1 MKKLLL
7 VCAVLLAATSVVF
20 AGGGAQKKPLMGIV
34 TPAADH
40 GFTGESIQHGEAE
53 AKALAAQNGF
63 DYRYLTANEDQEQNN
78 AVDTLI
84 ALKPKVIVIWPLQGD
99 AQRGACQ
106 KIVDAKIPLIIYD
119 RFIENFKGQA
129 ADISGDN
136 VGIGQAMGKYYAKY
150 FASSD
155 TVNYLQ
161 FLGDSSTVPKE
172 RSDGFASTAGGKFKI
187 VQSFVT
193 NWSQQTAQE
202 QLETYLSTA
211 KQDEIES
218 LNAIYTDD
226 DEEVMGVFAA
236 LQNYKGSATLNIKLV
251 SGVGGRKENMV
262 LFTNPPVPGVDFVT
276 YTFSPAFIR
285 EAIKLGADIMQG
297 KTVSAPIGPRGAPYV
312 KIPFSEVDKTTYQA
326 YMQSDAFKVRYSIS
340 SN

>member
-1 MKKLLL
+1 MKKIL
-7 VCAVLLAATSVVF
+7 VTCAVLLLAAGVVF
-20 AGGGAQKKPLMGIV
+20 AAGGSQKPLMGIV

-53 AKALAAQNGF
+53 AKALAAQYGF
-63 DYRYLTANEDQEQNN
+63 EYRYLTANEDQEQNN

-84 ALKPKVIVIWPLQGD
+84 ALKPKVIVLWPLQGD
-99 AQRGACQ
+99 AQRGAAQ

-136 VGIGQAMGKYYAKY
+136 VGIGEAMGKYFAKY
-150 FASSD
+150 FASAPGP
-155 TVNYLQ
+155 VNYLQ

-172 RSDGFASTAGGKFKI
+172 RSDGFASTAGSKFKI
-187 VQSFVT
+187 IQSFVT

-211 KQDEIES
+211 RRDEIES
-218 LNAIYTDD
+218 LQAIYTDD
-226 DEEVMGVFAA
+226 DEEVMGVFSA
-236 LQNYKGSATLNIKLV
+236 LKNYNGPATINIKLV
-251 SGVGGRKENMV
+251 SGVGGRRENME
-262 LFTNPPVPGVDFVT
+262 LYTNSGVPGVDFVT
-276 YTFSPAFIR
+276 YTFSPSFIR

-297 KTVSAPIGPRGAPYV
+297 KSINAPIGPRGAPYM
-312 KIPFSEVDKTTYQA
+312 KIPFQEVDKTNYQT
-326 YMQSDAFKVRYSIS
+326 YMQSDAFKIRYSIF
-340 SN
+340 

>member
-1 MKKLLL
+1 MKKLLM
-7 VCAVLLAATSVVF
+7 VCAVLLAATCVAF
-20 AGGGAQKKPLMGIV
+20 AAGSSQKPLMGIV

-53 AKALAAQNGF
+53 AKALAAQYGF

-84 ALKPKVIVIWPLQGD
+84 SLKPKVIVMWPLQGD
-99 AQRGACQ
+99 AQRGAAQ

-119 RFIENFKGQA
+119 RFITNFKGQA

-136 VGIGQAMGKYYAKY
+136 GGIGAAMGKYFANY

-172 RSDGFASTAGGKFKI
+172 RSDGFNSTAGSKFKI
-187 VQSFVT
+187 IQSFVT

-211 KQDEIES
+211 RRDEIES
-218 LNAIYTDD
+218 LSAIYTDD

-236 LQNYKGSATLNIKLV
+236 LQNYKGPATLNIKLV
-251 SGVGGRKENMV
+251 SGVGGRRENME
-262 LFTNPPVPGVDFVT
+262 LFSNPPVPGVDFVT
-276 YTFSPAFIR
+276 YTFSPSFIR
-285 EAIKLGADIMQG
+285 EAIKLGADVMQG
-297 KTVSAPIGPRGAPYV
+297 KTVNAPMGPRGAPYV
-312 KIPFSEVDKTTYQA
+312 KIAFSQVDKTSYQA

-340 SN
+340 TN